1 MLAAMDW
8 LRTNRKELEF
18 QAIGPVEGRLAD
30 ALRCRG
36 VLIVEWSV
44 RDKTGYRFSQKQI
57 QAELQDAIATAKPDL
72 VHANSLAMSRVLGQ
86 ISSQLET
93 PTTGHL
99 RDIIK
104 LSKAAIEDLNLNH
117 RLIAVS
123 HATRTFHVQQGLQ
136 DHRVTVVHNGIKC
149 DAVPT
154 RSTKGWLAEEL
165 FNTLKSEPVG
175 TESSGLET
183 VPATD
188 RARSRVDVPFP
199 QVRFIAC
206 IGQIGLRKGLDI
218 LAAAA
223 SSIVQ
228 KLPEAHFLLIG
239 ERTSQK
245 EESIQFEKAIRQRI
259 DDERIS
265 SHVHWLGHRED
276 VERILLEVDLL
287 VHPANQEPF
296 GRVLLEASAAGLP
309 IVATDVG
316 GTSEIVING
325 LTGILVP
332 PRDPQALA
340 SAVVSL
346 LLDPDEARRMGD
358 AARQRTSREFA
369 IETSATKLAEVWDR
383 TFEEAKTLRSHSAK
397 G

>member
-8 LRTNRKELEF
+8 LSSNRKELEF

-30 ALRCRG
+30 ALRSRG
-36 VLIVEWSV
+36 VPIVEWSV
-44 RDKTGYRFSQKQI
+44 RDKTGRRFSQKQI
-57 QAELQDAIATAKPDL
+57 QAELQDAIAAAKPDL
-72 VHANSLAMSRVLGQ
+72 VHANSLAMSRILGQ
-86 ISSQLET
+86 ISSRLET

-104 LSKAAIEDLNLNH
+104 LSKAAIDDLNLNH
-117 RLIAVS
+117 QLIAVS

-136 DHRVTVVHNGIKC
+136 DQRVTVVHNGIEC

-165 FNTLKSEPVG
+165 FNPLTPEPVV
-175 TESSGLET
+175 TEVWGRET
-183 VPATD
+183 VAATD
-188 RARSRVDVPFP
+188 RAGSQAGVPFP

-223 SSIVQ
+223 SSIIRQV
-228 KLPEAHFLLIG
+228 PVAHFLLIG

-245 EESIQFEKAIRQRI
+245 EESIQFEKSIRQRF
-259 DDERIS
+259 DDEGIS
-265 SHVHWLGHRED
+265 SQVHWLGHRED
-276 VERILLEVDLL
+276 VERILREVDLL

-325 LTGILVP
+325 QTGILVA

-340 SAVVSL
+340 NAVVSL
-346 LLDPDEARRMGD
+346 LSDPSTARKMGD

-369 IETSATKLAEVWDR
+369 IGTSASTLADVWSR
-383 TFEEAKTLRSHSAK
+383 TFQVTSI
-397 G
+397 GG

>member
-8 LRTNRKELEF
+8 LSTNRKELEF

-30 ALRCRG
+30 ALRSRG
-36 VLIVEWSV
+36 VPIVEWSV
-44 RDKTGYRFSQKQI
+44 RDKTGNRLSQEQI
-57 QAELQDAIATAKPDL
+57 QAELQDAIATVNPDL
-72 VHANSLAMSRVLGQ
+72 VHANSLAMSRVQGQ
-86 ISSQLET
+86 ISSHLEI
-93 PTTGHL
+93 PITGHL

-117 RLIAVS
+117 QLIAVS

-136 DHRVTVVHNGIKC
+136 DQRVTVVHNGIDC
-149 DAVPT
+149 NAVPT
-154 RSTKGWLAEEL
+154 RSNKGWLAEEL
-165 FNTLKSEPVG
+165 FNSPTD
-175 TESSGLET
+175 ET
-183 VPATD
+183 VTPGPIGAELSGRETIPAAE
-188 RARSRVDVPFP
+188 RARSKENVPFP

-218 LAAAA
+218 LAEAA
-223 SSIVQ
+223 SSIVRQ
-228 KLPEAHFLLIG
+228 VPAAHFLLVG

-245 EESIQFEKAIRQRI
+245 EESILFEKSIRQRF
-259 DDERIS
+259 DDEGIS

-276 VERILLEVDLL
+276 VERILLKVDLL

-325 LTGILVP
+325 QTGILVA

-340 SAVVSL
+340 NAVVSL
-346 LLDPDEARRMGD
+346 LSDPSTARKMGD

-369 IETSATKLAEVWDR
+369 IGTSASTLADVWSR
-383 TFEEAKTLRSHSAK
+383 TFQVTSI
-397 G
+397 GG

>member
-1 MLAAMDW
+1 MLAAIDW

-18 QAIGPVEGRLAD
+18 QAIGPTEGRLAD
-30 ALRCRG
+30 ALRCRCIP
-36 VLIVEWSV
+36 IVKWSV
-44 RDKTGYRFSQKQI
+44 RDKTGNRFSPEQI
-57 QAELQDAIATAKPDL
+57 QAELQEAIATAKPDL

-86 ISSQLET
+86 ISSRLNV

-117 RLIAVS
+117 QLIAVS
-123 HATRTFHVQQGLQ
+123 HATRTFHVQQGLHDQ
-136 DHRVTVVHNGIKC
+136 RVTVVHNGIEC

-154 RSTKGWLAEEL
+154 RSTKGWLAGEL
-165 FNTLKSEPVG
+165 FTPLTPEPVG
-175 TESSGLET
+175 TELWGRET
-183 VPATD
+183 VAATD
-188 RARSRVDVPFP
+188 RAGSQVGVPFP

-223 SSIVQ
+223 SSIVRQ
-228 KLPEAHFLLIG
+228 VPAAHFLLIG
-239 ERTSQK
+239 ERTSK
-245 EESIQFEKAIRQRI
+245 KDESIQFEKSIRQRF
-259 DDERIS
+259 DNDGIS

-276 VERILLEVDLL
+276 VGRILLEVDLL
-287 VHPANQEPF
+287 IHPANQEPF

-325 LTGILVP
+325 QTGILVA

-340 SAVVSL
+340 QAVVSL
-346 LLDPDEARRMGD
+346 LSDPIKARRMGD
-358 AARQRTSREFA
+358 AARQRTSREFT
-369 IETSATKLAEVWDR
+369 IEASASTLVDVWNHAFQD
-383 TFEEAKTLRSHSAK
+383 TLI
-397 G
+397 GG